1 MKTSKKFSVLLALF
15 LVIAAL
21 PNLFAQSANLISK
34 VRNNDLNAATELISS
49 GADVNMKDD
58 MMGYTPLIYAIIDG
72 NKDMAE
78 LLISKGAD
86 INIQDT
92 RMGYTPLMWALN
104 SSKEELA
111 RFLIDKEADFKT
123 KGNDGATALIL
134 ACGVSPE
141 IAKNLL
147 QKGADI
153 HVQTEKGLGVFS
165 QCITMGMMRGNE
177 KITPEFAEF
186 LLSQGANIDEKNT
199 VGGYKGYTPLFWAIL
214 YGETEVVK
222 FLAGKGADVNS
233 VAENG
238 KTPLSVA
245 TEAGHE
251 EIVEILKNHGAK

>member
-1 MKTSKKFSVLLALF
+1 MLAILF
-15 LVIAAL
+15 VIAAP
-21 PNLFAQSANLISK
+21 PNLFAQSTDLISK
-34 VRNNDLNAATELISS
+34 VRDNDLNGVKELIAS

-92 RMGYTPLMWALN
+92 RMGYTPLMRALN
-104 SSKEELA
+104 SNKEELA
-111 RFLIDKEADFKT
+111 RFLIDKEADFKI

-134 ACGVSPE
+134 ACGVLPE

-153 HVQTEKGLGVFS
+153 HVRTEKGLGVFS

-186 LLSQGANIDEKNT
+186 LLSQGAEIDEKNT
-199 VGGYKGYTPLFWAIL
+199 VGGYKDYTPLFWAIL
-214 YGETEVVK
+214 YGEAEVVK
-222 FLAGKGADVNS
+222 FLAEKGANVNA
-233 VAENG
+233 VAENR